1 MKLIFSILCLGI
13 GILSYSQNNL
23 TGKITDPNGEPI
35 IGADIYTPKFH
46 KGTTTNNDGNYI
58 LKNLPDGQIEIVF
71 SSLGYKSAV
80 RTLVFDKEST
90 ELNIILEES
99 VFDMDEIII
108 STPYNKLQSENVMK
122 VEHRTMAQL
131 KRHGAATLI
140 QGLEN
145 IAGVSQVSTGISIG
159 KPVIRG
165 LSGNRVLVYTQGVRL
180 ENQQYGAEHGL
191 GLNDTGVESVEV
203 IKGPASLLYGSDA
216 LGGVLYLNPIR
227 FANPN
232 TIEAKIDQKY
242 FTNTLGTQSAFL
254 FKSSA
259 EHVKFLTTASY
270 SSHRDYEIP
279 DGHRVTNSRFNEFD
293 MNAGFGFDLKNFT
306 SQIRFN
312 YNLANI
318 GIPEGIEEQSTN
330 VSVALPY
337 QKIENYIV
345 SSHNHLHFR
354 NSKLDLTVG
363 YVANN
368 RREFED
374 EHGHEDEDGHEEETH
389 QEDEMHELQP
399 ALHMKLKTLSYD
411 LKYHFPKF
419 KKMETILGVQGL
431 TQSNTN
437 FGEELLIPDAKVND
451 IGILATVSVPLN
463 MLILQGGVRY
473 DTRKIKTESHH
484 SDEHLE
490 EEHDHSFEAIDKS
503 YSSFT
508 ASLGLKSTLFKVIE
522 SRLNF
527 ATGYRAPNLAE
538 LTSNGIHHGT
548 NRFEQGNSEL
558 DNEKNYQFD
567 LALEFASK
575 HIEFFA
581 NGFYNRINNYIFI
594 SPSGE
599 IIDDADVFSYLQNDA
614 KLYGGEF
621 GFHLHPHPLDW
632 LHFESSFEMV
642 IGKQDNDDY
651 LPLIPANSFHNT
663 LRAEYS
669 ANSWLSS
676 GYTSLKLVSVFN
688 QNKVSPFESPSDSYH
703 LVHMS
708 VGGDLKIKKTKF
720 NLSFSINNLLNQE
733 YISHLSRFKRDG
745 IQNIGRTIIFG
756 IEFEL

>member
-1 MKLIFSILCLGI
+1 MKFIFSILCFGI

-23 TGKITDPNGEPI
+23 TGRITGSNGEPI
-35 IGADIYTPKFH
+35 SGVDIYTPKFH
-46 KGTTTNNDGNYI
+46 KGTVTNKNGNYI
-58 LKNLPDGQIEIVF
+58 LKNLPNGQIEIVF
-71 SSLGYKSAV
+71 SSLGYKSEV
-80 RTLVFDKEST
+80 RIVVFYKET
-90 ELNIILEES
+90 VELNIILEES
-99 VFDMDEIII
+99 VFDMDEVII

-131 KRHGAATLI
+131 KRHGAATLV

-180 ENQQYGAEHGL
+180 ENQQYGDEHGL

-227 FANPN
+227 FAHPN
-232 TIEAKIDQKY
+232 TTEAKIDQKY

-259 EHVKFLTTASY
+259 EHIKFLTTASY
-270 SSHRDYEIP
+270 SSHSDYEVP
-279 DGHRVTNSRFNEFD
+279 DGKRVTNSRFNEYD
-293 MNAGFGFDLKNFT
+293 INGGFGFDLNNFS

-318 GIPEGIEEQSTN
+318 GLPEGIEEQTTH
-330 VSVALPY
+330 VSMALPF

-345 SSHNHLHFR
+345 SSHNHLYFQ

-374 EHGHEDEDGHEEETH
+374 GHDEEKHHEDEL
-389 QEDEMHELQP
+389 HELEP
-399 ALHMKLKTLSYD
+399 ALHMKLKTLTYD
-411 LKYHFPKF
+411 LKYHLPKF
-419 KKMETILGVQGL
+419 KRMETILGVQGL

-437 FGEELLIPDAKVND
+437 FGEELLIPDANIND
-451 IGILATVSVPLN
+451 IGILAMVSVPWN
-463 MLILQGGVRY
+463 TSILQGGIRF

-484 SDEHLE
+484 SEEHLVDG
-490 EEHDHSFEAIDKS
+490 HDHSFEAIDKS

-522 SRLNF
+522 SRFNF

-548 NRFEQGNSEL
+548 NRFERGNSEL
-558 DNEKNYQFD
+558 VNEQNYQFD

-594 SPSGE
+594 SPNDE
-599 IIDDADVFSYLQNDA
+599 VIDDADVFNYLQNDA
-614 KLYGGEF
+614 SLYGGEF

-632 LHFESSFEMV
+632 LHFESSYEMV

-663 LRAEYS
+663 LRAEYA
-669 ANSWLSS
+669 ANSWLSN
-676 GYTSLKLVSVFN
+676 GYTSLKLESVLN
-688 QNKVSPFESPSDSYH
+688 QNKVSIFETPSDSYH
-703 LVHMS
+703 LVHFS
-708 VGGDLKIKKTKF
+708 VGGDLNIKKTRFTLNF
-720 NLSFSINNLLNQE
+720 NINNLLNEE
-733 YISHLSRFKRDG
+733 YIAHLSRLKRDG
-745 IQNIGRTIIFG
+745 IKNIGRTIMFG
-756 IEFEL
+756 INFKI

>member
-23 TGKITDPNGEPI
+23 TGKITGSNGEPI

-46 KGTTTNNDGNYI
+46 KGTTTNNNGNYI

-71 SSLGYKSAV
+71 SSLGYKSEV
-80 RTLVFDKEST
+80 RTVVFDKEST

-99 VFDMDEIII
+99 VFNMDEIII

-122 VEHRTMAQL
+122 VERRTMAQL
-131 KRHGAATLI
+131 KRNGAATLI

-145 IAGVSQVSTGISIG
+145 IAGVSQVSTGVSIG

-180 ENQQYGAEHGL
+180 ENQQYGDEHGL

-227 FANPN
+227 FAHPN

-242 FTNTLGTQSAFL
+242 FTNSLGTQSAFI

-259 EHVKFLTTASY
+259 EHIKFLTTASY
-270 SSHRDYEIP
+270 SSHSDYEIP
-279 DGHRVTNSRFNEFD
+279 NGNRVTNSRYNEFD

-312 YNLANI
+312 YTLANI
-318 GIPEGIEEQSTN
+318 GIPEGIEEQTTHISM
-330 VSVALPY
+330 ALPY

-345 SSHNHLHFR
+345 SSHNHLYFR

-374 EHGHEDEDGHEEETH
+374 EHAHEDEDGHEEETH
-389 QEDEMHELQP
+389 HEDEMHELEP
-399 ALHMKLKTLSYD
+399 ALHMKLKTLTYD
-411 LKYHFPKF
+411 LKYHLPKV

-431 TQSNTN
+431 TQTNTN
-437 FGEELLIPDAKVND
+437 FGEELLIPDASVND
-451 IGILATVSVPLN
+451 IGILATVSVPWN
-463 MLILQGGVRY
+463 TSILQGGIRY

-484 SDEHLE
+484 TEEHLE
-490 EEHDHSFEAIDKS
+490 EEHEHSFEAIDKS

-508 ASLGLKSTLFKVIE
+508 ASLGLKSTLFKIIE

-548 NRFEQGNSEL
+548 NRFEQGNPDLE
-558 DNEKNYQFD
+558 NEQNYQFD

-575 HIEFFA
+575 HIEFFV
-581 NGFYNRINNYIFI
+581 NGFYNHINNFIFI
-594 SPSGE
+594 SPNGE
-599 IIDDADVFSYLQNDA
+599 IIDDADVFSYRQNNA
-614 KLYGGEF
+614 SLYGGEI

-632 LHFESSFEMV
+632 LHIESSFEMV

-663 LRAEYS
+663 LRAEF
-669 ANSWLSS
+669 AIKDWLHN
-676 GYTSLKLVSVFN
+676 GYTSLKLESIFD
-688 QNKVSPFESPSDSYH
+688 QNKVSDFETPTNGYN
-703 LVHMS
+703 LFNVGF
-708 VGGDLKIKKTKF
+708 GGDVKLNKMKF
-720 NLSFSINNLLNQE
+720 GVNFSLNNIFDTA
-733 YISHLSRFKRDG
+733 YISHLSRLKTDG

-756 IEFEL
+756 LDFNI